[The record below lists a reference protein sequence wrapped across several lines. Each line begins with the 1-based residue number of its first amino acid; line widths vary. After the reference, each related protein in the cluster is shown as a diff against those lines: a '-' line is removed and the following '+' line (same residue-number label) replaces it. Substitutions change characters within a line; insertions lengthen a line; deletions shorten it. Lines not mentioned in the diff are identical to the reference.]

1 MERGRERTG
10 RLVMVQ
16 LLFVMKGTVANAFRR
31 VLAAVPS
38 SL

>member
-1 MERGRERTG
+1 MERGREG
-10 RLVMVQ
+10 IGMLVMVQ
-16 LLFVMKGTVANAFRR
+16 LLFVMKGTVANAFKW